1 MTIYLHSMNDLIKVL
16 QEQFCK
22 ELNDAWVEAAVGQ
35 SDTELDAFKFTKIFN
50 LVKEAIEEGYTF
62 LIDYEPVSYLTE
74 RIMNTDA
81 ENELFNLQ
89 GWKSLSPINNML
101 KECDAGKWQN
111 LKPHLEELKNKSV
124 RPILHAFV
132 CDFAKGHGP
141 FYTKGSNDTIHSFGS
156 FGNIHLD
163 MMLVTMIYSVEQKV
177 KI

>member
-1 MTIYLHSMNDLIKVL
+1 MNDLIKVL

-22 ELNDAWVEAAVGQ
+22 ELNDAWIDANEGQ
-35 SDTELDAFKFTKIFN
+35 TETDMDAFKFTKIFT

-81 ENELFNLQ
+81 ETQLFNLPE
-89 GWKSLSPINNML
+89 WKMLKPINNML
-101 KECDAGKWQN
+101 KECDEKKWEN

-124 RPILHAFV
+124 RPIMHAFV
-132 CDFAKGHGP
+132 CDFAREQGP
-141 FYTKGSNDTIHSFGS
+141 FYTKGSNDTIHAFGS
-156 FGNIHLD
+156 FGNINLD
-163 MMLVTMIYSVEQKV
+163 MMLVTMIHSVENKV